1 VIKKRGNAVK
11 MDKEIKSSEGTTNS
25 SNHASRFAH
34 RVSRFA
40 FQLNPIII
48 KEMRGQMRGSRAFWT
63 LTGYLVGLGL
73 LAYGLYRV
81 TLANVNQ
88 RFGAGAPP
96 QSAFIGQTL
105 FSGLAFL
112 EMLFV
117 CFVTPA
123 LTAGAISGEVERRT
137 YDTLLVTPLRS
148 ANVLWGKMVASLI
161 YVQLLILAAIPLSS
175 VVFLFGGVALR
186 DVIQVIGLLALTAVT
201 YGVLG
206 LFFSALTRRT
216 SQATVWSYLV
226 VLMVMFGSVLTWA
239 ITGTIVGRTPPR
251 ELLYPSPISALASA
265 IITPEMLRYVYQAGP
280 AMNLLLLL
288 GGGAEVLG
296 MTSTPVV
303 AATRPLWQ
311 YTAALYVAATVV
323 LYLLT
328 TQLVKPIRRWRI
340 GWAGLAGVLSIV
352 ALLAGGLWFMFG
364 TIHGSTGW
372 RGQPQPTPPPPPG
385 VVVERVVVEEIVPE
399 VNVPPTPTPVPPP
412 TPSVSPLPTPTP
424 VPFDVGEHEATL
436 RDYLEQNVF
445 PEDETTFCDLDILE
459 SQDEIVDVRVFLW
472 AYCRAF
478 TLTDGELVPGLGISA
493 PANVG
498 MYWTPEKGWQ
508 VGGHWLGD
516 LCDVFPPEVQ
526 ERLLESP
533 YDEAAGEE
541 RVLERARR
549 ILLGSESSND

>member
-1 VIKKRGNAVK
+1 MTGN
-11 MDKEIKSSEGTTNS
+11 
-25 SNHASRFAH
+25 SNHASRFIH
-34 RVSRFA
+34 HVSRFT

-81 TLANVNQ
+81 TLASVNQ
-88 RFGAGAPP
+88 RFGPGAPP

-105 FSGLAFL
+105 FSGLALL

-148 ANVLWGKMVASLI
+148 ANVLWGKIVASLI

-226 VLMVMFGSVLTWA
+226 VLIIMFGSILTWT
-239 ITGTIVGRTPPR
+239 ITRAIVGRTPPR
-251 ELLYPSPISALASA
+251 ELLYLSPISALVSA
-265 IITPEMLRYVYQAGP
+265 IVTPEMLGYIYQVGP

-296 MTSTPVV
+296 ITSTPVA

-311 YTAALYVAATVV
+311 YTVALYLAATAV

-328 TQLVKPIRRWRI
+328 TQLVKPVRRWRI
-340 GWAGLAGVLSIV
+340 GWAGLAGLLSIV
-352 ALLAGGLWFMFG
+352 ALLAGGLWFVFG

-372 RGQPQPTPPPPPG
+372 RGLPQPTPPFPPG
-385 VVVERVVVEEIVPE
+385 VIVERVVVEQVVPD
-399 VNVPPTPTPVPPP
+399 VDVPPPPVPTPTPW
-412 TPSVSPLPTPTP
+412 VSPPPTPTP
-424 VPFDVGEHEATL
+424 VPFDVREHEATL
-436 RDYLEQNVF
+436 QDHLEQNVF
-445 PEDETTFCDLDILE
+445 PEGETTFCDLDIRE
-459 SQDEIVDVRVFLW
+459 SRDEVVDVRVFLW

-478 TLTDGELVPGLGISA
+478 TLADGELVPGLGISA
-493 PANVG
+493 PVNIG
-498 MYWTPEKGWQ
+498 MYWAPDQGWQ
-508 VGGHWLGD
+508 IGGHWLGN
-516 LCDVFPPEVQ
+516 LRDVFPPEVQ

-549 ILLGSESSND
+549 ILLGSESGSD

>member
-1 VIKKRGNAVK
+1 MTGN
-11 MDKEIKSSEGTTNS
+11 
-25 SNHASRFAH
+25 SNHASRFIH
-34 RVSRFA
+34 HVSRFT

-81 TLANVNQ
+81 TLASVNQ
-88 RFGAGAPP
+88 RFGPGAPP

-105 FSGLAFL
+105 FSGLALL

-148 ANVLWGKMVASLI
+148 ANVLWGKIVASLI

-226 VLMVMFGSVLTWA
+226 VLIIMFGSILTWT
-239 ITGTIVGRTPPR
+239 ITRAIVGRTPPR
-251 ELLYPSPISALASA
+251 ELLYLSPISALVSA
-265 IITPEMLRYVYQAGP
+265 IVTPEMLGYIYQVGP

-296 MTSTPVV
+296 ITSAPGTAV
-303 AATRPLWQ
+303 TRPLWQ
-311 YTAALYVAATVV
+311 YTVALYMAATAI

-328 TQLVKPIRRWRI
+328 TQLVKPVRRWRI
-340 GWAGLAGVLSIV
+340 GWAGLAGLLSIV
-352 ALLAGGLWFMFG
+352 ALLAGGLWFVFG
-364 TIHGSTGW
+364 TVHGSTGW
-372 RGQPQPTPPPPPG
+372 RGFPQPTPPFPSG
-385 VVVERVVVEEIVPE
+385 VIVERVVVEQVVRDIEVPPPP
-399 VNVPPTPTPVPPP
+399 VPTPTPW
-412 TPSVSPLPTPTP
+412 VSPPPTPTP
-424 VPFDVGEHEATL
+424 VPFDASEHGATL
-436 RDYLEQNVF
+436 QDYLEQSVF
-445 PEDETTFCDLDILE
+445 PEGETTFCDLDILE
-459 SQDEIVDVRVFLW
+459 CQNEIVDVRVLAW

-478 TLTDGELVPGLGISA
+478 TLADGELVPGLGISA
-493 PANVG
+493 PVNVG
-498 MYWTPEKGWQ
+498 MYWAPDQGWQ
-508 VGGHWLGD
+508 VGGHWLGN
-516 LCDVFPPEVQ
+516 LRDVFPPEVQ

-549 ILLGSESSND
+549 ILLGSESGSD